1 MTDSKIFLDTAP
13 FIYLL
18 DNDENFGDKT
28 NRILSDFLRKNNK
41 FVSSVITCTEYL
53 VVPYRTNN
61 RSCINAFW
69 ELIEDCFIDL
79 FPITQPIAEKA
90 AEIRAAY
97 KFKTMDSLQLAV
109 ACMEECELFLT
120 NDKQLRQ
127 FQEIRCVTVEE
138 WEV

>member
-28 NRILSDFLRKNNK
+28 SKILSSFVQKNHRL
-41 FVSSVITCTEYL
+41 VSSVITCTEYL

-61 RSCINAFW
+61 RPSINAFW
-69 ELIEDCFIDL
+69 ELIDDCRVDL
-79 FPITQPIAEKA
+79 YPITQSVALKA
-90 AEIRAAY
+90 AEIRSAY

-109 ACMEECELFLT
+109 ACMEECDLFLT

-127 FQEIRCVTVEE
+127 FQEIRCVTIEE
-138 WEV
+138 WEC

>member
-28 NRILSDFLRKNNK
+28 NRILSSFVRQNNK
-41 FVSSVITCTEYL
+41 LVSSVITCTEYL
-53 VVPYRTNN
+53 VVPYRANN
-61 RSCINAFW
+61 RPSISAFW
-69 ELIEDCFIDL
+69 ELIKDCSIEL
-79 FPITQPIAEKA
+79 YPITQVIAEKA
-90 AEIRAAY
+90 AEIRATY

-109 ACMEECELFLT
+109 ACMGDCDLFLT

-127 FQEIRCVTVEE
+127 FKEIPCATVEE
-138 WEV
+138 WEG